1 MEGGFYISFFILE
14 YNYLAG
20 ALIHSDPEGVQNIQV
35 TNSKMWRGL
44 VFMADSNT
52 VFKWRQENRWKWQ
65 NAKFMML
72 TSSSWLSP
80 WTAGAPPASLPPGW
94 SSESGTGSAP
104 SAPSPDLEAAGD
116 QWSTALAHPAPHRKE
131 GNIQTTVNT
140 ANKTCTVASVNLR
153 FSVQK
158 RKTDLIF
165 WVTVQFRTY
174 DPEMP
179 KSLGWGQRFWRSM
192 CKICCFYA
200 LLWGSYKYRI
210 CNIL

>member
-1 MEGGFYISFFILE
+1 MAKRQIHDAYIFL
-14 YNYLAG
+14 
-20 ALIHSDPEGVQNIQV
+20 
-35 TNSKMWRGL
+35 L
-44 VFMADSNT
+44 VVSMDC
-52 VFKWRQENRWKWQ
+52 R
-65 NAKFMML
+65 
-72 TSSSWLSP
+72 SSSSV
-80 WTAGAPPASLPPGW
+80 
-94 SSESGTGSAP
+94 SSTRVEFWIRDRFCSVSSVTRSRSCWGSVKYSSGS
-104 SAPSPDLEAAGD
+104 SCR
-116 QWSTALAHPAPHRKE
+116 HRKE